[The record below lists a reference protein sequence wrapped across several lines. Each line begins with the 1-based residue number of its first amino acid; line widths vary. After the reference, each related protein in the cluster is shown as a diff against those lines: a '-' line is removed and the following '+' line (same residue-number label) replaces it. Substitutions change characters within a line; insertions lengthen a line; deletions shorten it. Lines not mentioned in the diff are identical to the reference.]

1 MKIALASAPIRNGDV
16 AFNLTQMAKYISL
29 AREQGAELVC
39 FGEAYLQGFDALTWN
54 FEEDRSTAISCSSGL
69 FQIIAGWTRDSGI
82 DVLFGFLEREGDAIY
97 SACAL
102 VSGGELVLKYRR
114 ISKGW
119 KDRSEADDHYREGDE
134 LALFRYRDHLC
145 SIALCGD
152 LWEYPEQFKLGQDI
166 LFWPVYLDY
175 HKAEWETG
183 AQQEYA
189 VQAEKVGGNVLMI
202 NSVDDSAHG
211 GSCWFQNGAVQAAL
225 PMDEEG
231 LLVLEV

>member
-119 KDRSEADDHYREGDE
+119 ISMNYVK
-134 LALFRYRDHLC
+134 
-145 SIALCGD
+145 
-152 LWEYPEQFKLGQDI
+152 
-166 LFWPVYLDY
+166 
-175 HKAEWETG
+175 
-183 AQQEYA
+183 
-189 VQAEKVGGNVLMI
+189 
-202 NSVDDSAHG
+202 
-211 GSCWFQNGAVQAAL
+211 
-225 PMDEEG
+225 
-231 LLVLEV
+231 